1 MDRCP
6 HNLKRDTQMAASKQT
21 SSRVSTL
28 AAKVLSG
35 TVNPTKAQVKTL
47 AATALSQDQTKGN
60 KK

>member
-1 MDRCP
+1 
-6 HNLKRDTQMAASKQT
+6 MAASKQT